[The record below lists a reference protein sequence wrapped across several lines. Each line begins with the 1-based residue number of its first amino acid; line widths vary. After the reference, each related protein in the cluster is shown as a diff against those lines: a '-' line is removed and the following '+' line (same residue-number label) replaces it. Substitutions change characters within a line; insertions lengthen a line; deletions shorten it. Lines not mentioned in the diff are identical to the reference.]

1 MDLQAKREALCLIPY
16 GLYAVTC
23 NDGAQRTAFTASW
36 LTQCSFEP
44 PLVAMAVRRDS
55 LPSHLIAAAGS
66 FAINFVG
73 PEHMELLKQLVKPA
87 SQVGDKLAGQA
98 VRDGET
104 GAPLL
109 ACAVAWLECRVIEQ
123 VAPGDHSLVIGEV
136 VAAGRP
142 SEQRPLIL
150 ADTPWRYG
158 G

>member
-1 MDLQAKREALCLIPY
+1 LDLQAKREALCLIPY

-23 NDGAQRTAFTASW
+23 NDGSQRTAFTASW

-55 LPSHLIAAAGS
+55 LPAHLITAAGS

-73 PEHMELLKQLVKPA
+73 AEQMDLLKALVKPA
-87 SQVGDKLAGQA
+87 SQVGDKLAGRN

-109 ACAVAWLECRVIEQ
+109 DCAVAWLECRVTEQ
-123 VAPGDHSLVIGEV
+123 VTPGDHTLVIGEV
-136 VAAGRP
+136 VEAGR
-142 SEQRPLIL
+142 SGQERPLVL

>member
-1 MDLQAKREALCLIPY
+1 MDQQAKRDALCLIPY

-23 NDGAQRTAFTASW
+23 DDGSQRTAFTASW

-55 LPSHLIAAAGS
+55 LPSHLIHAAGS

-73 PEHMELLKQLVKPA
+73 PERMDLLKLLVKPA
-87 SQVGDKLAGQA
+87 SQVGDKLAGYPTQP
-98 VRDGET
+98 GET

-109 ACAVAWLECRVIEQ
+109 DCAVAWLECKVSET
-123 VAPGDHSLVIGEV
+123 VTPGDHTLVIGEV
-136 VAAGRP
+136 VAAGR
-142 SEQRPLIL
+142 SGQEQPLVL

>member
-1 MDLQAKREALCLIPY
+1 MDLQAKKEALCLIPY

-23 NDGAQRTAFTASW
+23 NDGSQRTAFTASW

-55 LPSHLIAAAGS
+55 LPAHLIAAAGS

-73 PEHMELLKQLVKPA
+73 PEQMELLKELVKPA
-87 SQVGDKLAGQA
+87 SQVGDKLVGQQ
-98 VRDGET
+98 VHDGDT

-109 ACAVAWLECRVIEQ
+109 ACAIAWLECRVAAQ
-123 VAPGDHSLVIGEV
+123 VTPGDHTLVIGEV
-136 VAAGRP
+136 VAAGR
-142 SEQRPLIL
+142 SGHERPLVL